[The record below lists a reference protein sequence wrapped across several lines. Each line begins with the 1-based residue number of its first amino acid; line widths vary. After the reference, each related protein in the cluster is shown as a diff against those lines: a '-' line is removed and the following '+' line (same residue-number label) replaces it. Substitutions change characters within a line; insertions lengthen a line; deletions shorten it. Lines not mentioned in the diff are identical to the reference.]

1 MFKIPTYDELEKKE
15 SERNEKSKELRL
27 NLFEKR
33 KNINLDVSSVD
44 EAPKT
49 STNPSSSSNEDL
61 TIKSPEK
68 RPRIEKSPVL
78 NQPSSLNK
86 QSTIP
91 TEKAKTADDDDDDL
105 LLAFIDEKK
114 DIIDKA
120 TTSKSTTVTN
130 NNAFKVPEPPRILA
144 PNVNTNT
151 NSGFSGGGPLIVNS
165 KQKGKTNR
173 LIYEIGN

>member
-44 EAPKT
+44 ETPKT
-49 STNPSSSSNEDL
+49 STNPSSCEDL

-68 RPRIEKSPVL
+68 RPRVEKSPVL
-78 NQPSSLNK
+78 NQPNSLNK
-86 QSTIP
+86 QSNIP
-91 TEKAKTADDDDDDL
+91 TEKAKAADDDDDDL

-114 DIIDKA
+114 DIIDKP
-120 TTSKSTTVTN
+120 TTSKSTIVTN

-165 KQKGKTNR
+165 KQKGK
-173 LIYEIGN
+173 